1 MARRLKLVGLSK
13 LKEMHEIYK
22 TYSTAYKNW
31 PWVLARLVL
40 TGSARAITRDGR
52 ALRGN
57 SIIIGSMAR
66 LYEFCV
72 RSRRCEIHEISDD
85 ASHIIIKVEGK
96 ELVIYGWYHVNFVAD
111 IDEYSFL
118 DVHNKSVLDIGAFVG
133 DSAILF
139 ALRGARRVVAVEP
152 SPWAYN
158 VAKKNVEVNRLGNVV
173 TLVNCAVGREDG
185 KVLMLPSGEIGT
197 GFRATDSYRGDTPV
211 PTCTLDSLIDKYG
224 PFDVLKMDCEGCEHE
239 SIPYSRRIG
248 EIREILV
255 EYHDGYEDIVRKL
268 REEGF
273 RDIKYPVIFG
283 SNVEYYEKA
292 RNPKLGY
299 IYSAKS

>member
-1 MARRLKLVGLSK
+1 MVSLSK
-13 LKEMHEIYK
+13 LKKIHEIYK

-31 PWVLARLVL
+31 PWVLTRLVL

-72 RSRRCEIHEISDD
+72 SSRRCEISEISDD

-118 DVHNKSVLDIGAFVG
+118 DVHNKSVLDVGAFVG
-133 DSAILF
+133 DSAMLF

-152 SPWAYN
+152 SPWAYKM
-158 VAKKNVEVNRLGNVV
+158 AEKNVEVNGLSDVI
-173 TLVNCAVGREDG
+173 TLVNCAVSREDG
-185 KVLMLPSGEIGT
+185 KILKLPSGEINT
-197 GFRATDSYRGDTPV
+197 GFRALAAAKGDVPV
-211 PTCTLDSLIDKYG
+211 FACTLDSLIEKYG
-224 PFDVLKMDCEGCEHE
+224 PFDVVKVDCEGCEHE

-248 EIREILV
+248 EVREVLV

-268 REEGF
+268 REDGF
-273 RDIKYPVIFG
+273 DIIKYPVISRGNIKF
-283 SNVEYYEKA
+283 YEEA
-292 RNPKLGY
+292 RDPRLGY
-299 IYSAKS
+299 IYSVRNKKLQ